1 MGHTQHRWATPARPR
16 AAGHLCHRP
25 GAGPTILHSEMV
37 HGVGKKPQLAQLPTK
52 RTQSPISKRTESGSQ
67 LHGADPTKKGNK
79 KGNTTKN
86 KNKSHTTPMIS
97 KKLMV
102 KKKKKKLIRSA
113 FQTLKNGQ
121 RFLKNKN
128 LVMRP
133 SGVRSSQ
140 AVFEKIRTDKTTKVG
155 TRRCVHYTLTIQ
167 RSSQNL

>member
-1 MGHTQHRWATPARPR
+1 
-16 AAGHLCHRP
+16 
-25 GAGPTILHSEMV
+25 
-37 HGVGKKPQLAQLPTK
+37 
-52 RTQSPISKRTESGSQ
+52 
-67 LHGADPTKKGNK
+67 
-79 KGNTTKN
+79 
-86 KNKSHTTPMIS
+86 MIS

-102 KKKKKKLIRSA
+102 KKKKKLIRSV

-121 RFLKNKN
+121 RFLKKKN